1 MMKLNKKAQMEMIGL
16 VVIVILI
23 TLGMLFLAQFALK
36 EKPDKKVFTRK
47 GLAYSSMS
55 AVLKTTVECGDP
67 VGIGERLIEACAV
80 SKGVAG
86 QSKLPCLRG
95 KDSCEF
101 VKDIIEEL
109 LKSTLGTWRKRYEFT
124 SKLLIPN
131 KADPELL
138 FSVSE
143 KGGCQFRERETSGLF
158 PIQTDEGLVENM
170 LYICD

>member
-1 MMKLNKKAQMEMIGL
+1 MAKLNKKAQMEMIGL

-55 AVLKTTVECGDP
+55 AVLKTTVECGGP
-67 VGIGERLIEACAV
+67 VQIGEKLIEACAV
-80 SKGVAG
+80 SKGTAG
-86 QSKLPCLRG
+86 QSQLSCLAGR
-95 KDSCEF
+95 DSCRF
-101 VKDIIEEL
+101 VEEIIKEL
-109 LKSTLGTWRKRYEFT
+109 LKSTLGAWGKRYEFT

-131 KADPELL
+131 QADPEPL

-143 KGGCQFRERETSGLF
+143 KGGCQLRERDTSGLF
-158 PIQTDEGLVENM
+158 PIKTDEGLVENM